1 VANVA
6 KPQSRVAQAALNNAQ
21 WCAAMCR
28 AHGGR
33 HHIADGLWFSDQPM
47 PAQYPNVVTFSNGA
61 QSKSHLAILRKLA
74 GAGLPAG
81 WTVKDS
87 FAALDL
93 KAQGFAALFDA
104 QWIWRAPELALP
116 DGAGLHWDR
125 LRDEHELAAWQHAR
139 AEATAIPAA
148 LLDNA
153 DHTLLAGRRHGRI
166 VAGCVVSAGARVA
179 GLSNWFAAADEPA
192 ALGSAVAAIATLL
205 PNAPIAGYERGGQL
219 APFAALGFEG
229 IGPLRIWAKG

>member
-1 VANVA
+1 VKSVA

-47 PAQYPNVVTFSNGA
+47 PPHYPNVVTFSNGA

-93 KAQGFAALFDA
+93 AAQGFAGLFDA
-104 QWIWRAPELALP
+104 QWFWRAPDLAAP

-125 LRDEHELAAWQHAR
+125 LRDEQDLAAWQQAR
-139 AEATAIPAA
+139 GETAPFAAA

-179 GLSNWFAAADEPA
+179 GLSNWFAAADEPE
-192 ALGSAVAAIATLL
+192 ALGSAIAAIGTLL
-205 PNAPIAGYERGGQL
+205 PDAPITGYAGGEEL
-219 APFAALGFEG
+219 APFLAQGFEG
-229 IGPLRIWAKG
+229 IGTLRVWAKS